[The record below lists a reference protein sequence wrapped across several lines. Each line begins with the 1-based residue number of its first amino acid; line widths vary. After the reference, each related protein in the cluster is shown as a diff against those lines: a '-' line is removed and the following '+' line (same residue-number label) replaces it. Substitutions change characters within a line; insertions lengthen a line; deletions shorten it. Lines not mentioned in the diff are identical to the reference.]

1 LFANTENTDI
11 KKEMPDTPDH
21 TLLRGA
27 RVLTR
32 NVVEDKKQKYFLYI
46 PSGGGS
52 GKPVFVTVHGV
63 KRMAIEHAVEFSA
76 FAELYDV
83 VLVAPLFPKKQ
94 FCDYQRLGRQGR
106 GNRADLA
113 LHRILN
119 DVGSLTGANIDKL
132 YMFGYSGGGQFVHR
146 YAMAYPRHAVRIV
159 VAAAGWYT
167 FPDSDV
173 NYPRG
178 VKKAKGLDN
187 IRFDPVGFLS
197 VPTCVVVGKRDIH
210 RDQELNKS
218 GRIDRQQGV
227 NRFERGKAWIEAMA
241 DAARSYHLDTAYI
254 FKKIPACNHCF
265 MKCMHRGR
273 MGSLVF
279 NFLFGHDP
287 RERIKKYSDDRIDN

>member
-1 LFANTENTDI
+1 
-11 KKEMPDTPDH
+11 MPDTPDH
-21 TLLRGA
+21 TLLSVA

-46 PSGGGS
+46 PSGGGRD
-52 GKPVFVTVHGV
+52 KPVFVTVHGV
-63 KRMAIEHAVEFSA
+63 KRMAKEHATEFAS
-76 FAELYDV
+76 FAEHYGV
-83 VLVAPLFPKKQ
+83 VLVAPLFPKDR
-94 FCDYQRLGRQGR
+94 FRDYQRLGRKGR
-106 GNRADLA
+106 GKRADHA
-113 LHRILN
+113 LNSIIAE
-119 DVGSLTGANIDKL
+119 VGFLTRANIDKL

-146 YAMAYPRHAVRIV
+146 YSLAYPERTARIV

-197 VPTCVVVGKRDIH
+197 VPICVVVGKRDIH
-210 RDQELNKS
+210 RDKELNKS

-279 NFLFGHDP
+279 NFLFGLDP
-287 RERIKKYSDDRIDN
+287 RELIKKYSDDRIDN

>member
-1 LFANTENTDI
+1 MLTNDCILSEVGT
-11 KKEMPDTPDH
+11 
-21 TLLRGA
+21 
-27 RVLTR
+27 VLTR
-32 NVVEDKKQKYFLYI
+32 KLRNDSKQKYYLYV
-46 PSGGGS
+46 PRAGGADV
-52 GKPVFVTVHGV
+52 PVFVTVHGV
-63 KRMAIEHAVEFSA
+63 KRMAKEHAAEFASFVEH
-76 FAELYDV
+76 YGV
-83 VLVAPLFPKKQ
+83 VLVAPLFPKDR
-94 FCDYQRLGRQGR
+94 FRDYQRLGRKGR
-106 GNRADLA
+106 GKRADHA
-113 LHRILN
+113 LNSIITE
-119 DVGSLTGANIDKL
+119 VGSLTRANIDKL

-146 YAMAYPRHAVRIV
+146 YSLAYPERTARIV

-167 FPDSDV
+167 FPDFDV

-187 IRFDPVGFLS
+187 IRFDPVRFLS

-218 GRIDRQQGV
+218 DRIDRQQGV

-265 MKCMHRGR
+265 MKCMHQGR

-279 NFLFGHDP
+279 NFLFDHDP
-287 RERIKKYSDDRIDN
+287 RELIKKYSGDRIDN